1 MPRIVRSRTA
11 RADLVGIW
19 SYIALDN
26 VAAADRLLDEID
38 AAVRMLALHPD
49 LGRARDELRT
59 GVRTFPVGQYV
70 IFYKALEDGVHIYR
84 VLHGARYFD
93 ILL

>member
-1 MPRIVRSRTA
+1 MPHVVRSRTA
-11 RADLVGIW
+11 RADLVTIW

-26 VAAADRLLDEID
+26 AAAADRLLDEID

-49 LGRARDELRT
+49 LGRTRDELRT
-59 GVRTFPVGQYV
+59 GVRSFPIGQYV
-70 IFYKALEDGVHIYR
+70 IFYKPLEDGVHIYR